1 MNWVDVARHWV
12 PRPWRQAV
20 QRWVNL
26 SAVKLREAARRNPLA
41 EVTHSDANPAGC
53 PVRFGIVHN
62 AAQYH
67 AHFVQACLELG
78 VPFRVLDLARSD
90 WLDQVERAGCEVLL
104 VWPDAFLSVWNRMI
118 KERLWVLEEELGY
131 AAVPSSREIWMYEDK
146 RRMVY
151 WLQARQIPHPR
162 TWIFYDPAE
171 AEDFALRCELPV
183 VFKLNFGAAA
193 TGVWIVRS
201 RRELVRRV
209 RRAFRRGCVGR
220 GMDRRDREWGAVL
233 LQEYLP
239 GVKEWR
245 LVRIGDSYFGHPKG
259 RRGEFHSGSGVAL
272 WDVPAPRHLDFLHRV
287 TEAGGF
293 RSMDVDVFET
303 PDGRLLVNELQAVF
317 GASVAVDQLRVDG
330 RPGRFVRRGE
340 GRWEFEAGDFARNA
354 CANERVR
361 DALARGLRRRESA
374 KPALLQVGD
383 PPPR

>member
-1 MNWVDVARHWV
+1 MNWVDAARRWVPPAWRHW
-12 PRPWRQAV
+12 A

-26 SAVKLREAARRNPLA
+26 SAVKLREAERCNPLA
-41 EVTHSDANPAGC
+41 EVTAGDDNRAGS
-53 PVRFGIVHN
+53 PVRFGILRN

-67 AHFVQACLELG
+67 AHYVRACLELG

-90 WLDQVERAGCEVLL
+90 WLEQVEASGCEVLL
-104 VWPDAFLSVWNRMI
+104 VWPDAFLSIWNRMV
-118 KERLWVLEEELGY
+118 KERLRVLEEALGY

-146 RRMVY
+146 RRMAY
-151 WLQARQIPHPR
+151 WLQAHRIPHPR

-171 AEDFALRCELPV
+171 AAAFAARCELPM

-201 RRELVRRV
+201 RRELQRRI
-209 RRAFRRGCVGR
+209 RRAFRHGLAGR

-259 RRGEFHSGSGVAL
+259 RRGDFHSGSGVAL
-272 WDVPAPRHLDFLHRV
+272 WDAPEPRHLELLHRV
-287 TEAGGF
+287 TETGGF

-303 PDGRLLVNELQAVF
+303 ADGRLLVNELQAVF
-317 GASVAVDQLRVDG
+317 GASVAVDQCRVDG
-330 RPGRFVRRGE
+330 RPGRFVRREG

-354 CANERVR
+354 CANERIR
-361 DALARGLRRRESA
+361 DALARGLHRKR
-374 KPALLQVGD
+374 
-383 PPPR
+383 